1 MADERLSKL
10 QKWILEKCYEQGE
23 KKVYGFWRGE
33 FIRKYCEEAKGSTY
47 SISSVQVTITRSIRN
62 LAFKEYVV
70 VFSRNKE
77 NPFIDVDDV
86 LPEKLK
92 VGLGKNIKMFLL
104 TEKGI
109 AKAEKL
115 LNVKK

>member
-1 MADERLSKL
+1 MSKGI
-10 QKWILEKCYEQGE
+10 KE
-23 KKVYGFWRGE
+23 VYGFWRRE
-33 FIRKYCEEAKGSTY
+33 FIRKYCEKAKGSTY
-47 SISSVQVTITRSIRN
+47 SISSVQVAITRRIRN
-62 LAFKEYVV
+62 LAVNEYID
-70 VFSRNKE
+70 VFSGNKE

-109 AKAEKL
+109 AEAEKL
-115 LNVKK
+115 FNVKK